1 MSSVIRLGVIPTI
14 APFLLPNVLPDI
26 RRTFPDLKIAL
37 REDLSANLLSRLS
50 DHQLDFALIAL
61 PYDVEG
67 LLVKE
72 LFDDEFYL
80 VARQE
85 DPALKGKVIH
95 MPAKLAER
103 LLLLEEGHC
112 LREHS
117 LQACKR
123 SDIRKADGME
133 ATSLLTL
140 LQMVES
146 GMGVAL
152 LPEMAVKGGLLN
164 GTSLVA
170 RPLSQP
176 APKRIITLVARSS
189 TVHIEEFEALSE
201 IISKRFRSNR
211 REISARVA

>member
-1 MSSVIRLGVIPTI
+1 M
-14 APFLLPNVLPDI
+14 
-26 RRTFPDLKIAL
+26 
-37 REDLSANLLSRLS
+37 
-50 DHQLDFALIAL
+50 
-61 PYDVEG
+61 
-67 LLVKE
+67 
-72 LFDDEFYL
+72 
-80 VARQE
+80 
-85 DPALKGKVIH
+85 
-95 MPAKLAER
+95 
-103 LLLLEEGHC
+103 
-112 LREHS
+112 REHS

-201 IISKRFRSNR
+201 IISKRFGSNK